1 MKVGNAMGS
10 ATVSDIQSP
19 SRGFSIQASAKAFRV
34 LSSSLYNFKIL
45 AVVREISCNARDA
58 HAMVKTLEKPFSV
71 KLPSMEDLHF
81 TVRDY
86 GPGLSPEDVMGMYTT
101 YFQSTKMTDN
111 DAIGGFGLGSKS
123 PLSYSTSFQ
132 VVTYHGGFKTTF
144 LAFQNDNGEPD
155 IYQLAQQA
163 TTEPTGLE
171 VIVPVN
177 EQDIRK
183 FRTSATNVYR
193 FFEVPP
199 TITIGKRVLTTD
211 EFFSYDIAD
220 KMSREVVYEDGKTA
234 RFYAGVGSYDMSEV
248 ASVACWA
255 QMGDVVYPIS
265 TSHVFDTSKADESQ
279 MLRFFDSG
287 RFGKLLIRFGI
298 GELDLNA
305 GREGLS
311 YDRTTIGRLK
321 TVMSL
326 IYGRLIQ
333 EANAEIAKCSH
344 YDVALRESQKFMQFF
359 GQDAI
364 YGMFS
369 WRGKKVDR
377 RTFSTFPNIEQSHD
391 DWKTFIEALT
401 KIGGGNGMRYA
412 LTSNIRGD
420 ITVRQITGANIN
432 RLGPNPDRKMHFI
445 IIDEAI
451 NGSRGSMRDR
461 LEKKFTHSGLTNDV
475 NIIALKVS
483 QVSVNPKNTES
494 ATCVYRDVAKNRA
507 QVEKLIKDITLV
519 ENVSFLSDL
528 PVAEVKKNISATS
541 TSNGIRREVQEVY
554 IQTVGKK
561 GYNHLFRAAN
571 FGTAEFDPDVTTPHY
586 YILGN
591 KTRVIFDEDERAT
604 SRTQYSD
611 YWDSTHNGNYNL
623 LHAWAEHHAA
633 GRKDG
638 KFTLFYLN
646 EKQIEEVAD
655 NKNWIP
661 VEDHILTEFAQV
673 VKAVGKYGALR
684 MSTAS
689 ISESDTH
696 KALLAG
702 SLDYEARAK
711 EWNELAGRRSG
722 DSFGT
727 TTTFGH
733 LVLSLKAE
741 KIKAAWDTWSVEAG
755 IDKTLY
761 PTYDQWIKVFRG
773 GEQRNFVDYIAS
785 MSTLVAYGLFGRWKS
800 NIKWQPEL
808 CSYWDDIENKT
819 SVTTYLDQFFTGK
832 N

>member
-1 MKVGNAMGS
+1 MKIAVGSSVTTSN
-10 ATVSDIQSP
+10 IQSTGK
-19 SRGFSIQASAKAFRV
+19 SFGIQANGKAFKI
-34 LSSSLYNFKIL
+34 LSSSLYNYKIL

-58 HAMVKTLEKPFSV
+58 HAMTQKLDQPFSV

-81 TVRDY
+81 TVRDF

-123 PLSYSTSFQ
+123 PLSYATSFQ

-155 IYQLAQQA
+155 IYQLSQQA

-199 TITIGKRVLTTD
+199 TITVAKRVIPTN
-211 EFFSYDIAD
+211 EFFSYNLAD
-220 KMSREVVYEDGKTA
+220 KMTREVVYEDGKSG
-234 RFYAGVGSYDMSEV
+234 RFYSNVGGYDFSEV
-248 ASVACWA
+248 SSGACWA

-265 TSHVFDTSKADESQ
+265 ISHVFDTSKHEESTMQ
-279 MLRFFDSG
+279 RFFENN
-287 RFGKLLIRFGI
+287 RYGKLLVRFNI

-321 TVMSL
+321 TVLSL

-333 EANAEIAKCSH
+333 EANAEIAKASH
-344 YDVALRESQKFMQFF
+344 YDVAIRDSQKFQQFF
-359 GQDAI
+359 GGDAL
-364 YGMFS
+364 YGMFT

-377 RTFSTFPNIEQSHD
+377 RTFQTFPTMEQEHPE
-391 DWKTFIEALT
+391 WKTFIDSLV

-420 ITVRQITGANIN
+420 MTVRQITGANIT
-432 RLGPNPDRKMHFI
+432 RLGPNTDKKLHFVI
-445 IIDEAI
+445 VDEAL
-451 NGSRGSMRDR
+451 NGSRGAIKDR
-461 LEKKFTHSGLTNDV
+461 LVKQFTHNGLSNDISV
-475 NIIALKVS
+475 VVLKVS
-483 QVSVNPKNTES
+483 QVSVSNTKGTES
-494 ATCVYRDVAKNRA
+494 ASCVYRDVAKNIDA
-507 QVEKLIKDITLV
+507 VKKLIAGVSLVQNIT
-519 ENVSFLSDL
+519 FLSEL
-528 PVAEVKKNISATS
+528 PVAEVNKNVSTTS

-554 IQTVGKK
+554 VQSVGKK
-561 GYNHLFRAAN
+561 GTNHLYRAN
-571 FGTAEFDPDVTTPHY
+571 DFGTLEFDPDATTPHF
-586 YILGN
+586 YIQGN
-591 KTRVIFDEDERAT
+591 KTRVIFKNDERAT

-633 GRKDG
+633 GLPDG
-638 KFTLFYLN
+638 KFYLYYLN
-646 EKQIEEVAD
+646 EKQIEEVAA

-661 VEDHILTEFAQV
+661 VESYILTEFALL
-673 VKAVGKYGALR
+673 VKSVGKYGALR
-684 MSTAS
+684 LDAANLN
-689 ISESDTH
+689 ESDTH
-696 KALLAG
+696 KAMLQG
-702 SLDYEARAK
+702 SQDYAARAK
-711 EWNELAGRRSG
+711 EWNELAGQRSG
-722 DSFGT
+722 AAFGT
-727 TTTFGH
+727 SNAFGQ
-733 LVLSLKAE
+733 LVLSLMAQDVSKDWAN
-741 KIKAAWDTWSVEAG
+741 WSVEAG

-761 PTYDQWIKVFRG
+761 PSYDAWIKVFRSG
-773 GEQRNFVDYIAS
+773 TTRKFVDYIQK
-785 MSTLVAYGLFGRWKS
+785 MSPMIAYGSFARWNEKV
-800 NIKWQPEL
+800 KWQPEA
-808 CSYWDDIENKT
+808 CEYWNNLENKI
-819 SVTTYLDQFFTGK
+819 SVTSYLDQFFTGK